1 MADDKAVFAQF
12 HRIEPNVR
20 PSGTGG
26 QLDEALKAR
35 IADPLFLLA
44 RQRQLAEFHGEDSG
58 SPVGC
63 SLTTAAATLDHFRPG
78 DTGPL
83 VPYPSGVPVEYLAEA
98 GRGPDPADREL
109 PLRTAARAGQRFL
122 GLLGALPAGVRDK
135 VTDQLL
141 DKATGFPLV
150 GGISTTDPDP
160 LREADPAGRAFGQ
173 ALSARV
179 PHGGKLARGLAA
191 GWHPTGLSPVHLTAF
206 NQAAT
211 AWKTWFAAEHGPPTG
226 SSWVRDRLEHHF
238 AVQAS
243 LGDQRITLTAPE
255 YPGGGAEGYQFDI
268 DDAATGFTTPGAS
281 TRTVLPTRATY
292 PGMPAERWWEFED
305 TTVNLPSIEAGV
317 ADLARLLLV
326 EFANVYGNDHWV
338 VPLELEVGHVHGIT
352 GLTVVDTFGDPL
364 TLQAAGDEHWSLFRL
379 GVAGSGRPGPAL
391 LPLLPRA
398 AGRIE
403 GPPVEEVLFVRD
415 EMANLAWAI
424 ERTVQSATGKPRPR
438 ADETPDLT
446 PPGPSDVPGALT
458 YQLESSVPYHW
469 IPLVPVP
476 LAPGSAAIRFR
487 RGRMTLP
494 TAQGTV
500 RTQARGRLLE
510 PEVARVYFRDEE
522 IPRAGVTAGRVP
534 VTVRGHDGHH
544 YRWIGRRSRAGQGE
558 AGSGL
563 AFDAVLPAKE
573 TTP

>member
-26 QLDEALKAR
+26 QLDEALQAR

-44 RQRQLAEFHGEDSG
+44 RQRQLAEFHGEDGG

-63 SLTTAAATLDHFRPG
+63 SLTTAAATVDRFRPG
-78 DTGPL
+78 DAGPS
-83 VPYPSGVPVEYLAEA
+83 VPYPPGVPVEYLAEA
-98 GRGPDPADREL
+98 GRGPDPEDREL
-109 PLRTAARAGQRFL
+109 PLRTAARAGLRFL
-122 GLLGALPAGVRDK
+122 HQLAALPIGVQNS
-135 VTDQLL
+135 VTDQALAKFPLL
-141 DKATGFPLV
+141 DSASPGEPA
-150 GGISTTDPDP
+150 G
-160 LREADPAGRAFGQ
+160 DPAGRALGTVLL
-173 ALSARV
+173 AHA
-179 PHGGKLARGLAA
+179 PHGGKLARGLAT
-191 GWHPTGLSPVHLTAF
+191 GWHPTGLSPAHLTAF

-211 AWKTWFAAEHGPPTG
+211 VWKSWFAAEHAPPTD

-238 AVQAS
+238 AVEAA
-243 LGDQRITLTAPE
+243 LGNQRITLTAPE
-255 YPGGGAEGYQFDI
+255 YPGGGAEGYHFDI
-268 DDAATGFTTPGAS
+268 DAVATAFTTPGAS
-281 TRTVLPTRATY
+281 SRTVLPTRATY

-338 VPLELEVGHVHGIT
+338 VPLELEIGRVHGIT
-352 GLTVVDTFGDPL
+352 DLTVVDTFGDPL

-379 GVAGSGRPGPAL
+379 GVAGSHRPGPAL

-424 ERTVQSATGKPRPR
+424 ERTVHSATGKPRPR

-476 LAPGSAAIRFR
+476 LRPGSAAIRFR

-510 PEVARVYFRDEE
+510 PEAPRVYFRDEE

-534 VTVRGHDGHH
+534 VTVRGHDGLH

-558 AGSGL
+558 AASGL

>member
-26 QLDEALKAR
+26 QLDEALQAR

-44 RQRQLAEFHGEDSG
+44 RQRQLAEFHGEDGG

-63 SLTTAAATLDHFRPG
+63 SLTTAAATVDRFRPG
-78 DTGPL
+78 DTAPS
-83 VPYPSGVPVEYLAEA
+83 VPYPPGVPVEYLAEA

-109 PLRTAARAGQRFL
+109 PLRTAARAGLRFL
-122 GLLGALPAGVRDK
+122 HQLGALPTGVQNS
-135 VTDQLL
+135 VTDQALAKFPLL
-141 DKATGFPLV
+141 DSASPGEPA
-150 GGISTTDPDP
+150 GEP
-160 LREADPAGRAFGQ
+160 EADPAGRTLGQ
-173 ALSARV
+173 VLLVRA

-191 GWHPTGLSPVHLTAF
+191 GWHPTGLSPAQLTAF

-211 AWKTWFAAEHGPPTG
+211 AWKSWFAAEHTPPAD

-238 AVQAS
+238 AVEAS
-243 LGDQRITLTAPE
+243 RGNQRITLTAPE
-255 YPGGGAEGYQFDI
+255 YPGGGAEGYQFEI
-268 DDAATGFTTPGAS
+268 DAAATAFTTPGSS

-338 VPLELEVGHVHGIT
+338 VPLELEVGQVHGVT
-352 GLTVVDTFGDPL
+352 DLTVVDTFGDPL
-364 TLQAAGDEHWSLFRL
+364 ALQAAGDEHWSLFRL
-379 GVAGSGRPGPAL
+379 GVAGSRRPGPAL

-446 PPGPSDVPGALT
+446 PPGPSDVPGALA

-476 LAPGSAAIRFR
+476 LVPGSAAIRFR

-510 PEVARVYFRDEE
+510 PEVHRVYFRDEE
-522 IPRAGVTAGRVP
+522 IPRSGVTAGRVP

-544 YRWIGRRSRAGQGE
+544 YRWVGRRSRAGQGE
-558 AGSGL
+558 AASQL

>member
-1 MADDKAVFAQF
+1 MADDKAVFAHF

-26 QLDEALKAR
+26 QLDEALQAR

-44 RQRQLAEFHGEDSG
+44 RQRQLAEFHGEDGG

-63 SLTTAAATLDHFRPG
+63 SLTTAAATVDRFRPG
-78 DTGPL
+78 DSGPS
-83 VPYPSGVPVEYLAEA
+83 VPYPPGVPVEYLAEA
-98 GRGPDPADREL
+98 GRTPDQADREL
-109 PLRTAARAGQRFL
+109 PLRTAARAGLRFL
-122 GLLGALPAGVRDK
+122 GGLGALPTGVRDS
-135 VTDQLL
+135 VTDQALAAFPLL
-141 DKATGFPLV
+141 D
-150 GGISTTDPDP
+150 STSP
-160 LREADPAGRAFGQ
+160 ADPAGGPEPDPAGRTLAQVLLARA
-173 ALSARV
+173 
-179 PHGGKLARGLAA
+179 PHGGKLAHALASAA
-191 GWHPTGLSPVHLTAF
+191 GWRPTGLNTAQLTAF
-206 NQAAT
+206 NLAANK
-211 AWKTWFAAEHGPPTG
+211 WKAWFAAEHTPPTA

-238 AVQAS
+238 AVEAS
-243 LGDQRITLTAPE
+243 QGGQRITLTAPE
-255 YPGGGAEGYQFDI
+255 YPGGGVESYRFDI
-268 DDAATGFTTPGAS
+268 DATATALTATGTQ

-305 TTVNLPSIEAGV
+305 TSVNLPSIEAGP

-352 GLTVVDTFGDPL
+352 GLTVVDTFGDSL
-364 TLQAAGDEHWSLFRL
+364 NLKAAGDEHWSLFRL
-379 GVAGSGRPGPAL
+379 GIAGSGRPGPAL

-438 ADETPDLT
+438 ADENPGLT

-458 YQLESSVPYHW
+458 YQLATAVPYQW

-476 LAPGSAAIRFR
+476 LAPGSAATRFR

-494 TAQGTV
+494 TAHGTL

-522 IPRAGVTAGRVP
+522 IPRSGVTAGRTP

-544 YRWIGRRSRAGQGE
+544 YRWTGYRARAGQGE
-558 AGSGL
+558 AASGL
-563 AFDAVLPAKE
+563 TFDGVLPAKE
-573 TTP
+573 ATP

>member
-26 QLDEALKAR
+26 QLDEALQAR

-44 RQRQLAEFHGEDSG
+44 RQRQLAEFHGEDGG

-63 SLTTAAATLDHFRPG
+63 TLTTAAAKVDRFRPG
-78 DTGPL
+78 DTGSS
-83 VPYPSGVPVEYLAEA
+83 VPYPPGVPVEYLAEA
-98 GRGPDPADREL
+98 GGVPDPADREL
-109 PLRTAARAGQRFL
+109 PLRTAARAGLRFL
-122 GLLGALPAGVRDK
+122 GQLGALPTGARDS
-135 VTDQLL
+135 VTDQALA
-141 DKATGFPLV
+141 KFPL
-150 GGISTTDPDP
+150 PDNTSP
-160 LREADPAGRAFGQ
+160 ADPAGAPEPDPAGRTLGQ
-173 ALSARV
+173 ALLARA

-191 GWHPTGLSPVHLTAF
+191 GWHPTGLNTAQLTAF
-206 NQAAT
+206 NQAANK
-211 AWKTWFAAEHGPPTG
+211 WKAWFAAEHIPLTT

-238 AVQAS
+238 AVEAS
-243 LGDQRITLTAPE
+243 LGSQRITLTAPE

-268 DDAATGFTTPGAS
+268 DVTATALTAPGTPA
-281 TRTVLPTRATY
+281 RTVLPTRATY

-305 TTVNLPSIEAGV
+305 TSVNLPSLEAGP

-338 VPLELEVGHVHGIT
+338 VPVELEVGHVHGIT

-398 AGRIE
+398 AGRLE
-403 GPPVEEVLFVRD
+403 GPPIEEVLFVRD

-438 ADETPDLT
+438 ADEAPDLT
-446 PPGPSDVPGALT
+446 PPGPSDVPGAVT
-458 YQLESSVPYHW
+458 YQLETAVPYHW

-494 TAQGTV
+494 TAHGTV

-522 IPRAGVTAGRVP
+522 IPRSGVTAGRIP
-534 VTVRGHDGHH
+534 ATARGHDGHH
-544 YRWIGRRSRAGQGE
+544 YRWIGRRARAGQGE
-558 AGSGL
+558 AASGL
-563 AFDAVLPAKE
+563 AFDGVLSPKE
-573 TTP
+573 TTS